1 MKIGIIGIGS
11 LTLELAVRSA
21 GAGYTI
27 TIHNPRGNS
36 LIRESVK
43 TMGAAASL
51 GTLEQAAAA
60 DIILLFLPKDDLESV
75 LPNLPDMSG
84 KIIVHTSSLI
94 FDPGTLLSGITHAM
108 TYSITASL
116 IPEAHIVKLFTPV
129 SLKPAAKTTE
139 HKNRQELFFISGH
152 KASGNGI
159 RNFLKTL
166 DFLPIDLTGRLQVQ
180 NTAVNLKSKSAP
192 PAGPSADQLN

>member
-11 LTLELAVRSA
+11 LTLKLAIRSA
-21 GAGYTI
+21 RAGYKI
-27 TIHNPRGNS
+27 TLHNPRGNS

-43 TMGAAASL
+43 TMGATAAL

-94 FDPGTLLSGITHAM
+94 FDPGSLLSGITHGM
-108 TYSITASL
+108 TYRITVCL

-129 SLKPAAKTTE
+129 SLKPAVKTTA
-139 HKNRQELFFISGH
+139 HTNRQELFFISSH

-166 DFLPIDLTGRLQVQ
+166 DFLPIDLTGRLKVQ
-180 NTAVNLKSKSAP
+180 NTAMNLKSISAP
-192 PAGPSADQLN
+192 PAGPFADQLN